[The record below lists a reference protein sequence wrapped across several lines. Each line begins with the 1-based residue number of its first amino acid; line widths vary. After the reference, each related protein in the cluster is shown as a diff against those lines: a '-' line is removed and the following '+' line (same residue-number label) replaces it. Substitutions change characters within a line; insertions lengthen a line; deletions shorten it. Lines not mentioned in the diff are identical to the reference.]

1 MKNDDESMHTHHH
14 HAYRTHTHTQETLKE
29 MGEWAARYELIA
41 AMGYLSALL
50 MIGKAI
56 NNLGKIARVCMYA
69 CIYVCV

>member
-1 MKNDDESMHTHHH
+1 MDDDDASAHHPPPPPPPISI
-14 HAYRTHTHTQETLKE
+14 QETLAE

-56 NNLGKIARVCMYA
+56 NNLGKIARVGR
-69 CIYVCV
+69 